1 LAPKRAVAIRPKV
14 SSQQQRHFGR
24 PTGVHRRA
32 KVGTFGRM
40 KTALRNVRVF
50 DGRQLLPPG
59 TVVLDGD
66 RIGAGASGAKMV
78 VDGAGAV
85 LLPGLIDAH
94 LHLDGRS
101 ALERLVRFGVTTA
114 LDMANAPPE
123 FVDSMRGIGGLTDIR
138 SAGTAALAPGSI
150 HSHIPE
156 IGERG
161 LIGSAGDAER
171 FVAERFAEGSDFLK
185 ILIDLPGPSPDRA
198 TVDALVATA
207 QGLGRLV
214 VAHALSCEAAEV
226 AQAAGVDALTHTPL
240 DRPLERTAADRMAA
254 AGRMLVPTLVMM
266 EALTAP
272 STPPQMLAQW
282 AMPGARFD
290 SARASVA
297 AAYRAGVPVLAGTDT
312 NTDAEAPGNF
322 TFGDSLHH
330 ELELLVDAGLSTIDA
345 LRAATVLPAEHFGL
359 TDRGVVAPGRRA
371 DLVLVDGDPL
381 HDIRAVRSI
390 SRVWCGGIE
399 HTPAHLA
406 KRS

>member
-1 LAPKRAVAIRPKV
+1 MR
-14 SSQQQRHFGR
+14 
-24 PTGVHRRA
+24 
-32 KVGTFGRM
+32 
-40 KTALRNVRVF
+40 TALLNVRVF
-50 DGRQLLPPG
+50 DGRQLLPPA

-66 RIGAGASGAKMV
+66 RIGADATGAEV
-78 VDGAGAV
+78 IVEGAGAV

-114 LDMANAPPE
+114 LDMASAPPE
-123 FVDSMRGIGGLTDIR
+123 FVDSLRGIRGLTDIR

-161 LIGSAGDAER
+161 LIGTASEAER
-171 FVAERFAEGSDFLK
+171 FVTERFAEGSDYLK

-207 QGLGRLV
+207 HRLGRLV
-214 VAHALSCEAAEV
+214 VAHALSYEAAAV
-226 AQAAGVDALTHTPL
+226 AQAAGADALTHTPL
-240 DRPLERTAADRMAA
+240 DRPLDRAGADRMAA
-254 AGRMLVPTLVMM
+254 AGRILIPTLVMM
-266 EALTAP
+266 EDLAHSVPLA
-272 STPPQMLAQW
+272 MRAQW
-282 AMPGARFD
+282 AMPNASFD

-297 AAYRAGVPVLAGTDT
+297 TAYRAGVPVLAGTDT
-312 NTDAEAPGNF
+312 NTDAEAPGSF
-322 TFGDSLHH
+322 TFGDSLHR

-345 LRAATVLPAEHFGL
+345 LRAATVLPAQHFGL

-371 DLVLVDGDPL
+371 DLVLVDGDPV

-399 HTPAHLA
+399 HTPARLA

>member
-1 LAPKRAVAIRPKV
+1 
-14 SSQQQRHFGR
+14 
-24 PTGVHRRA
+24 
-32 KVGTFGRM
+32 M

-50 DGRQLLPPG
+50 DGRQLLRPG

-66 RIGAGASGAKMV
+66 RIGSDASGINSV

-85 LLPGLIDAH
+85 LLPGLTDAH
-94 LHLDGRS
+94 VHLDGRS

-123 FVDSMRGIGGLTDIR
+123 FVDSMRRIRGLTDIR

-150 HSHIPE
+150 HSQIPE
-156 IGERG
+156 IGRRG
-161 LIGSAGDAER
+161 LIRTAGEAER
-171 FVAERFAEGSDFLK
+171 FVTERFAEGSNYLK

-198 TVDALVATA
+198 TIDALVATA
-207 QGLGRLV
+207 HRLGRLV
-214 VAHALSCEAAEV
+214 VAHALSYEAAEV

-240 DRPLERTAADRMAA
+240 DRPLDRAAADRMAA
-254 AGRMLVPTLVMM
+254 EGRILIPTLAMM

-272 STPPQMLAQW
+272 STPPEMLAQW
-282 AMPGARFD
+282 AMPGARYD
-290 SARASVA
+290 SARSSVA

-312 NTDAEAPGNF
+312 NTDAESAGNYG
-322 TFGDSLHH
+322 FGDSLHH

-359 TDRGVVAPGRRA
+359 TDRGVIAPGRRA

-381 HDIRAVRSI
+381 QDIRAARSI

-399 HTPAHLA
+399 HTPARLA
-406 KRS
+406 KQS